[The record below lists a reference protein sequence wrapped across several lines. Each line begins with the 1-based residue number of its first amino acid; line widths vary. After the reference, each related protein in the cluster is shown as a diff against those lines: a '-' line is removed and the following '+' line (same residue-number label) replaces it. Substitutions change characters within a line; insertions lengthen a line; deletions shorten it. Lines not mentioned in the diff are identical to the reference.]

1 MNILQYEL
9 NENFALED
17 VVNVVEY
24 LQNNGVELIVI
35 PKDFS
40 LLLDCDIYTLEYFR
54 NKIDEAIKIKK
65 RERKFDFPLNF

>member
-24 LQNNGVELIVI
+24 LQDNGVELIAI
-35 PKDFS
+35 PKDFN
-40 LLLDCDIYTLEYFR
+40 LLLECDIFTLEYFR
-54 NKIDEAIKIKK
+54 NKIDKAIKIKK
-65 RERKFDFPLNF
+65 REEI

>member
-17 VVNVVEY
+17 VVNVVKY
-24 LQNNGVELIVI
+24 LQDNGIELIVI
-35 PKDFS
+35 PKDFN
-40 LLLDCDIYTLEYFR
+40 LLLDCDIFSLEYFR

-65 RERKFDFPLNF
+65 KREEI